1 MNEAA
6 WADIVLH
13 SRAKQKLRELNP
25 QLPGENVDQ
34 ALAEILSPK
43 SQDAMAENQRLHEYL
58 VHGCRGITYYDRDGQ
73 DQTPTIRLVSH
84 QVHEN
89 DWLAVNQVTIRSRDV
104 DRRFDLVPYL
114 NGFPGSVIEFKQ
126 AGGGGRPGR
135 RACPAGD
142 VTPRVPGW

>member
-13 SRAKQKLRELNP
+13 SRAK
-25 QLPGENVDQ
+25 
-34 ALAEILSPK
+34 
-43 SQDAMAENQRLHEYL
+43 RLHEYF

-114 NGFPGSVIEFKQ
+114 NGFPGLGHRVQ
-126 AGGGGRPGR
+126 AGRGR
-135 RACPAGD
+135 RQ
-142 VTPRVPGW
+142 TWSPRMPSWRRNSASSRLVKYKYPLDKQPEAIKLVIAQMESMAPRMLG